1 MFSILLPVD
10 DSEANTQKA
19 VEIVESLPG
28 TADEVEVL
36 VLHVNEKT
44 KQPWIVEIESVR
56 EADEEGLIPD
66 TLNYAVEELEDA
78 GYAVESRWEVGD
90 VAETIVSVADELDV
104 DQIVMSGR
112 KKSATQKV
120 IFGSIAMS
128 VLTNA
133 KQPVTLSRNA

>member
-56 EADEEGLIPD
+56 EADEEGLIPE

-90 VAETIVSVADELDV
+90 VAETIVSVAEELDV

>member
-56 EADEEGLIPD
+56 EADEEGLVPD

>member
-19 VEIVESLPG
+19 IEIIESLPG
-28 TADEVEVL
+28 TAEEVEVL

-56 EADEEGLIPD
+56 EADEEGLIPE
-66 TLNYAVEELEDA
+66 TLNYAVDELEAA
-78 GYAVESRWEVGD
+78 GYDVESRWEVGD
-90 VAETIVSVADELDV
+90 VAETIVEVADDADV

-112 KKSATQKV
+112 KKSATQKI
-120 IFGSIAMS
+120 IFGSIAMG

-133 KQPVTLSRNA
+133 KQPVTLSRNV

>member
-10 DSEANTQKA
+10 DSEANTEKA
-19 VEIVESLPG
+19 IEIIESLPG
-28 TADEVEVL
+28 TAEEVEVL
-36 VLHVNEKT
+36 VLNVNEKT
-44 KQPWIVEIESVR
+44 KQPWILEIESVR
-56 EADEEGLIPD
+56 EADEEGLVPE
-66 TLNYAVEELEDA
+66 TVEYAVNRLDDA
-78 GYAVESRWEVGD
+78 GYQVESRWEVGD
-90 VAETIVSVADELDV
+90 VAETIIDVADEIGA

>member
-10 DSEANTQKA
+10 DSEANTEKA
-19 VEIVESLPG
+19 IEIIESLPG
-28 TADEVEVL
+28 TAEEVEVL

-56 EADEEGLIPD
+56 EADEEGLIPE

-78 GYAVESRWEVGD
+78 GYDVESRWEVGD
-90 VAETIVSVADELDV
+90 VAETIVEVADDADV

-112 KKSATQKV
+112 KKSATQKI
-120 IFGSIAMS
+120 IFGSIAMG